1 MKDTYRRLIIAL
13 LWSTVAL
20 CLAGFGFGPD
30 ISDADKAWVF
40 FGFVGSGWIVHKV
53 INWVMRH
60 KEISRD

>member
-40 FGFVGSGWIVHKV
+40 FGFVGGGWIVHKV
-53 INWVMRH
+53 INWVM
-60 KEISRD
+60 